1 MYRMAEAIQK
11 GEIFMTELETKK
23 SKVFIWQADESRNN
37 AKAKIKLME
46 LKKEKFCYLF
56 KDDEYGHYLDINVL
70 RRTIQENHYKVVF
83 IDSITGL
90 LMGNGINIKDSEFSK
105 PLYRLNNLASE
116 LEILIVISA
125 HLTKEDRS
133 EVNLNDILGT
143 GTQSGAV
150 SDIWSIWTDE
160 NDDELF
166 YLKCLGKRNCEKG
179 IIWKLKGN
187 REDYSFKLI
196 EAGDGDI

>member
-1 MYRMAEAIQK
+1 M
-11 GEIFMTELETKK
+11 
-23 SKVFIWQADESRNN
+23 S
-37 AKAKIKLME
+37 
-46 LKKEKFCYLF
+46 
-56 KDDEYGHYLDINVL
+56 DEYGHYLDINVL
-70 RRTIQENHYKVVF
+70 RRTIQVNKYKVVF

-105 PLYRLNNLASE
+105 PLYKLNNLASE
-116 LEILIVISA
+116 LEILIIISA

-160 NDDELF
+160 QDNELF

-179 IIWKLKGN
+179 IFLEIT
-187 REDYSFKLI
+187 RQ
-196 EAGDGDI
+196 